1 MGQKRVNC
9 EILSK
14 MMNKER
20 NEIMLQVG
28 EEEAKSRSGN
38 WYFLFPQKMLS
49 FVYTIL
55 GQRKEIRA
63 GYIFLVCKKLANITF
78 IQMKLYPMA
87 PSQKILAIQNIK
99 EICKY

>member
-38 WYFLFPQKMLS
+38 
-49 FVYTIL
+49 
-55 GQRKEIRA
+55 
-63 GYIFLVCKKLANITF
+63 
-78 IQMKLYPMA
+78 
-87 PSQKILAIQNIK
+87 
-99 EICKY
+99 